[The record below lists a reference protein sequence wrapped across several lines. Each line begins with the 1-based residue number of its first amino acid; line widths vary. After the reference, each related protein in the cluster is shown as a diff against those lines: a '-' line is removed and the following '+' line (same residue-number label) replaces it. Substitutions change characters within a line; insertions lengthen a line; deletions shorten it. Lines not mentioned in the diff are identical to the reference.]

1 MLAFG
6 PKLLELLRA
15 RREVYIHA
23 LGAAIKNSQKAI
35 PVPGRPEYGYDA
47 LAQIMDGYLAM
58 IAEALEERDP
68 PEIAT
73 MYFESVIPN
82 IVAAGE
88 RVDSMVH
95 VSVGVMILM
104 ADDIGRHV
112 DPEIREPAVD
122 WLSQFFATWI
132 TRIITVRG
140 GPVSSLRQQQS
151 S

>member
-6 PKLLELLRA
+6 PKLLELLHA
-15 RREVYIHA
+15 RREVYINA
-23 LGAAIKNSQKAI
+23 LGAAIKNSQEAI
-35 PVPGRPEYGYDA
+35 PVAGRPQYGYDA
-47 LAQIMDGYLAM
+47 LAQIMDGYLVM

-73 MYFESVIPN
+73 TYFESIIPN

-112 DPEIREPAVD
+112 DTEIREPAID
-122 WLSQFFATWI
+122 WLSKFFAMWV
-132 TRIITVRG
+132 TRIVTVRG
-140 GPVSSLRQQQS
+140 GPVSSLGRPQP
-151 S
+151 